1 MAEVEVV
8 QVQYSTHTLLRA
20 VVVVVMLIEPIL
32 VTVVDRVVAVVVA
45 AVLVHQL
52 TEQVLQGRAIT
63 VDLHT

>member
-8 QVQYSTHTLLRA
+8 QVQCSTHTLLRA

-32 VTVVDRVVAVVVA
+32 VTVVDRVVAVAVA